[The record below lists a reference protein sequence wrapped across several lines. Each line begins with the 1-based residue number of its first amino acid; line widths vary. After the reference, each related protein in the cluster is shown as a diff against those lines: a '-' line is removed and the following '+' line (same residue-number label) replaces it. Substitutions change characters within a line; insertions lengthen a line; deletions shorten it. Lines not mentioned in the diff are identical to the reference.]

1 MKASETESWRR
12 LVGQQ
17 SLFTGTD
24 MSLQRLFASD
34 PGRSHNFT
42 LRCDGVF
49 VDVSHN
55 LICSTTVGLLCEL
68 ARELNM
74 QQRIRALVDGEQI
87 NVTERRPAL
96 HTALRGMPA
105 AARPGTEQEVAE
117 VLDRMQTF
125 VQDVHQ
131 GRWLG
136 YRGERIRDVVNI
148 GIGGSDLGPAMMTD
162 ALRPFHNK
170 QVRSHFVSNVD
181 PAHLQNCLAGLDPA
195 TTLFIVAS
203 KSFSTLETLQNGL
216 QARRWCL
223 HNGCSKAGLSQH
235 FVAITGNTAA
245 AIDFGVNP
253 QHIFPVRDWVGG
265 RFSLW
270 SAIGLSIALATD
282 MEQFRSLL
290 AGARR
295 MDEHFL
301 GTPPEKNI
309 PVMLGLLAV
318 WYRNFWQTGSQV
330 VLPYAQDMHLLPA
343 FLQQLEM
350 ESLGK
355 SVDLHGEPLTIA
367 SGPVIWGSAG
377 TNGQH
382 SFHQLL
388 HQGTS
393 FIPADFIAVAEP
405 AEGADREQHQHLL
418 ANCFSQSLALMQ
430 GKTREDALAELLA
443 NGAQPAWAET
453 LAAHKQIPGNRPS
466 TMIILDKLDAQNLG
480 SLVAMYEHKVFV
492 QSVIWG
498 INAFDQWGVE
508 LGKQMSHPV
517 MNALKGNQQKAAH
530 LGGAGNNWVQHC
542 LELTREYKT

>member
-1 MKASETESWRR
+1 MRASETESWRR
-12 LVGQQ
+12 LAAHQP
-17 SLFTGTD
+17 LFEGAQ
-24 MSLQRLFASD
+24 MSLQRLFANN
-34 PGRSHNFT
+34 PERSRDFT

-49 VDVSHN
+49 VDISHN
-55 LICSTTVGLLCEL
+55 LICTETVELLCQLAHEL
-68 ARELNM
+68 AM
-74 QQRIRALVDGEQI
+74 QQRIRALADGEQV
-87 NVTERRPAL
+87 NVTECRPAL

-117 VLDRMQTF
+117 VLNRMQTL
-125 VQDVHQ
+125 VQDVHE

-136 YRGERIRDVVNI
+136 YRGDCIRDIVNI
-148 GIGGSDLGPAMMTD
+148 GIGGSDLGPAMMTE
-162 ALRPFHNK
+162 ALRPFHNNRVK
-170 QVRSHFVSNVD
+170 CHFVSNVD
-181 PAHLQNCLAGLDPA
+181 PAHMQKCLAGLEPA

-203 KSFSTLETLQNGL
+203 KSFTTLETLQNAL

-223 HNGCSKAGLSQH
+223 HNGCSNAGLSQH

-245 AIDFGVNP
+245 ASEFGVKP

-282 MEQFRSLL
+282 MEQFRALL

-301 GTPPEKNI
+301 SAPPEKNI
-309 PVMLGLLAV
+309 PVMLGMLAV
-318 WYRNFWQTGSQV
+318 WYRNFWQIGSQA
-330 VLPYAQDMHLLPA
+330 VLPYAQDLHLLPA

-355 SVDLHGEPLTIA
+355 SVDLHGEPLTFA

-388 HQGTS
+388 HQGTN
-393 FIPADFIAVAEP
+393 FIPADFIAVADP
-405 AEGADREQHQHLL
+405 ADGADREQHQHLL

-430 GKTREDALAELLA
+430 GKTRQDARGELLDG
-443 NGAQPAWAET
+443 GAQPAWAET

-466 TMIILDKLDAQNLG
+466 TMIILDKLDAHNLG

-517 MNALKGNQQKAAH
+517 MNALQGHPQAAQ

-542 LELTREYKT
+542 INLTRACKT